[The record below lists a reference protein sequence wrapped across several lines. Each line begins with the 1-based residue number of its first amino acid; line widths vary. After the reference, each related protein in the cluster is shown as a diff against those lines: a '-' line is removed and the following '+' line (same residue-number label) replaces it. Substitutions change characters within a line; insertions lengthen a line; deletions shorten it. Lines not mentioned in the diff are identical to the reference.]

1 VAPDGI
7 GSLGCRAVY
16 QLAAEE
22 RARLW
27 ESVLFRI
34 ERGDHKGRPFGTP
47 RNPRAPTLEEFNPQI
62 GELNAGD
69 IEGRI
74 GGRKHGLFPEQEE
87 RMRTCS
93 TDDLICFRPNDPISG
108 HAGSGTFTITGGHH
122 RLYEIIRRVK
132 LGEIPADTPIRILLH
147 D

>member
-1 VAPDGI
+1 MVPDGI
-7 GSLGCRAVY
+7 GSLGCHDVY
-16 QLAAEE
+16 PLGKEEAAQLS
-22 RARLW
+22 

-47 RNPRAPTLEEFNPQI
+47 RNPGAPTLEELNPQI
-62 GELNAGD
+62 GVLNAGE
-69 IEGRI
+69 IETRI

-87 RMRTCS
+87 QIRKFS
-93 TDDLICFRPNDPISG
+93 NEDLIRFRPEDPISG
-108 HAGSGTFTITGGHH
+108 HAGSSTFTITGGHH

-132 LGEIPADTPIRILLH
+132 LGQLPPDTPIRILFH